1 MKLYLMRH
9 GQAAMKVMD
18 PAQGLTQEG
27 AADIKR
33 LAQQLKQ
40 QGIRFQQVIHSEKTR
55 SQQTAEIMTAEIA
68 PEVTLALHDNIK
80 PNDDPHALLAE
91 IGDWQ
96 DDTLVVSHLPFVPTL
111 LGLLSGHLGATDAVE
126 FYPGTVVCV
135 FRLADGDWQF
145 EWVATP

>member
-18 PAQGLTQEG
+18 PEQGLTQEG

-55 SQQTAEIMTAEIA
+55 SRQTAEIMAAEIA

-80 PNDDPHALLAE
+80 PNDDPQALLAE
-91 IGDWQ
+91 MDDWQ
-96 DDTLVVSHLPFVPTL
+96 DDTLVVSHLPFAPTL

-135 FRLADGDWQF
+135 SRLADGDWQF

>member
-33 LAQQLKQ
+33 LAQQLKK
-40 QGIRFQQVIHSEKTR
+40 QGVRFQQVLHSEKTR
-55 SQQTAEIMTAEIA
+55 ARQTAEIMAAEIA
-68 PEVTLALHDNIK
+68 PEATLALHDSIK
-80 PNDDPHALLAE
+80 PNDDPHILLAE
-91 IGDWQ
+91 LDEWQ

-111 LGLLSGHLGATDAVE
+111 LGLLPGYLGATDAVE
-126 FYPGTVVCV
+126 FYPGTLVCAS
-135 FRLADGDWQF
+135 RLDDGDWQF
-145 EWVATP
+145 EWVAMP